1 MLAGNFSE
9 MRLPNRLAKA
19 SIVAILLGWSSVAI
33 TDEAIVVEI
42 EGVAA
47 LAAYYEQI
55 GFHDFDNHPE
65 RLQNVPRTRFIRGV
79 AETVEDEWRKNVPL
93 RKALAYRIG
102 LSAVLQANE
111 QILADRQR
119 LLGLSLDHLTPDDR
133 AWLSAMAVRYK
144 VGEVGDP
151 PTMSLLDELMLR
163 VDALPPSLV
172 IVQGAIESG
181 WLMSRF
187 ARTGQ
192 AIYGQWTTSESG
204 IKALDSNV
212 RLAAFDHSYESLVAY
227 MLNINTHRAY
237 SDLRDA
243 RAEMRRKGEPL
254 DGYAFARHLGSYA
267 GTGEKYVE
275 SIRGMIRRDNLTRF
289 DTAKLGPGP
298 RILFDRVD
306 PK

>member
-33 TDEAIVVEI
+33 TDEAIVVEV
-42 EGVAA
+42 EGITA

-65 RLQNVPRTRFIRGV
+65 RLQNVPRTRFIQGV

-172 IVQGAIESG
+172 IVQGVRGHLANIVNVCRSAP
-181 WLMSRF
+181 R
-187 ARTGQ
+187 R
-192 AIYGQWTTSESG
+192 ITSISNL
-204 IKALDSNV
+204 AL
-212 RLAAFDHSYESLVAY
+212 
-227 MLNINTHRAY
+227 
-237 SDLRDA
+237 
-243 RAEMRRKGEPL
+243 
-254 DGYAFARHLGSYA
+254 
-267 GTGEKYVE
+267 
-275 SIRGMIRRDNLTRF
+275 
-289 DTAKLGPGP
+289 
-298 RILFDRVD
+298 
-306 PK
+306 